1 MLCIKLYIVF
11 RYVETFQETFLQ
23 FFTEIRKL
31 LRVSDMGQSPFL
43 FHRESELAENLPQ
56 CVVMP
61 MGIGHQVGAA
71 KVYGI
76 RFR

>member
-43 FHRESELAENLPQ
+43 FHREPELAENLPQ

-61 MGIGHQVGAA
+61 MGIGHQVSAA
-71 KVYGI
+71 QINGI
-76 RFR
+76 GLR